1 MENALVGEEVCKCY
15 EKIANEWL
23 KKIPIE
29 MVKYLLDYNAI
40 EAEIDSDKNVSEKL
54 EKLFEKY
61 LISKSVY
68 LSQPAVIAA
77 MKNME
82 EKFLGSREELINV
95 KNENDENYGTFRKI
109 LEYMLKKKVPELFN
123 EGFSVNN
130 ENRDIYYEKVFR
142 FDTTDLSKEDME
154 ELTLHF
160 VTCLN
165 EQIVEDNKAKAKN
178 IFLLNADFKETLR
191 QFESTFYPKYS
202 LEQGDD
208 KKSDDKLYK
217 ILKYYFENERSS
229 VLPIGKE
236 HMSNFS

>member
-1 MENALVGEEVCKCY
+1 
-15 EKIANEWL
+15 
-23 KKIPIE
+23 

-178 IFLLNADFKETLR
+178 IFLLNADFKEALR
-191 QFESTFYPKYS
+191 QFESTFYQKYS
-202 LEQGDD
+202 VEQGDD

-217 ILKYYFENERSS
+217 ILKYYFENESSS

-236 HMSNFS
+236 DMSNFS